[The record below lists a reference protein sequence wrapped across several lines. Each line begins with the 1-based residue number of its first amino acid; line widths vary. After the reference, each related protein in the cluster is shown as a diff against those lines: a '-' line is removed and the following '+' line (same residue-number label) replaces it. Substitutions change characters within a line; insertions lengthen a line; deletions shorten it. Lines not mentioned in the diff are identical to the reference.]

1 MVLVL
6 AVTVVASG
14 VAEVAES
21 LWSITQCEY
30 GGQGPFLSLPN
41 IM

>member
-1 MVLVL
+1 MVLL

-14 VAEVAES
+14 VAEVAGS
-21 LWSITQCEY
+21 LWSVTQCEY
-30 GGQGPFLSLPN
+30 GGYGPFLSLPN